1 MRRLLSRDG
10 FSPITKRCL
19 ALALGLVIGSSSIV
33 IGRAEPPVSAA
44 SAVNAADLAVIVGD
58 LAESRGVGRA
68 TKERQIS
75 EAVRLAV
82 AAAIGRKADPEEA
95 VASALKLAAMAAA
108 AAPQFTEVIANAI
121 AFAPTLARIPGARDR
136 IRTAAYAAAR
146 SAGDAAPV
154 AGGAA
159 NSPPGRASSLPPESP
174 YGKNSAWTVSA
185 VTAVRR
191 DDNVY
196 LNSAN
201 QIADTII
208 TVAPG
213 VTYRFGRQTLVQGSI
228 GVRTAFVKY
237 LDGAAPNANLSS
249 GDANLSYEAGNVGLS
264 AGASYHQLQQNTGD
278 VVSLGA
284 RELFR
289 SNVLNLGSTV
299 HLKVSERVGVQ
310 SGANL
315 SQTKYKSAGLVGSD
329 EVKWPVSVSIEAS
342 PKVNLTAGFS
352 YGSVKPLNDGPAAR
366 DLFYNTGIWG
376 QLTPKLAAQFTVGYR
391 TREVGLSPREGMWAF
406 DGVFNYALTAKS
418 GLALVLARNF
428 GAGALGDSLKSTNY
442 SLRFTSDPAPH
453 WNFAATLTH
462 RTVDYGNRV
471 FVPRLKL
478 LASAREDSF
487 WENAWQATYRFSQSF
502 SVSLDATLRNNDSTL
517 NGVDF
522 SNRIV
527 GLSFAYQF

>member
-1 MRRLLSRDG
+1 MDDCL
-10 FSPITKRCL
+10 PITRRCL
-19 ALALGLVIGSSSIV
+19 VLALSFVIGFGAIAK
-33 IGRAEPPVSAA
+33 GRAEPPVAPA
-44 SAVNAADLAVIVGD
+44 LGGNGADLAAVVGE
-58 LAESRGVGRA
+58 LAEARGTGRA

-75 EAVRLAV
+75 DAVRLAV

-95 VASALKLAAMAAA
+95 LSSAVKLAATAAA

-146 SAGDAAPV
+146 TAASAAPV
-154 AGGAA
+154 PGGDASA
-159 NSPPGRASSLPPESP
+159 PPGRASSLPPDSP

-185 VTAVRR
+185 VTTVRR

-196 LNSAN
+196 LNSSN
-201 QIADTII
+201 QVADTII

-264 AGASYHQLQQNTGD
+264 AGASYQQLQQNTGD

-310 SGANL
+310 SGASL

-329 EVKWPVSVSIEAS
+329 EIRWPLSVSVEAS
-342 PKVNLTAGFS
+342 PKLNLTAGFT
-352 YGSVKPLNDGPAAR
+352 YGSTKPLNDGPAAR

-376 QLTPKLAAQFTVGYR
+376 QLTPKLAAQFTMGYR
-391 TREVGLSPREGMWAF
+391 TREVGLNPREGMWAF

-462 RTVDYGNRV
+462 RTVDYGSRV

-487 WENAWQATYRFSQSF
+487 WENAWQVTYRFSQSF
-502 SVSLDATLRNNDSTL
+502 SVSLDATLRNTDSTL